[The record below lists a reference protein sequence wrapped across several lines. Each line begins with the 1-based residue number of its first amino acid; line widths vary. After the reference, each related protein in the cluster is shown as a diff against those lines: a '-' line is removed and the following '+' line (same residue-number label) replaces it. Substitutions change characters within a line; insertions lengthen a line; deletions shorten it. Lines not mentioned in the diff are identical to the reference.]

1 MFNRGTDAVRQ
12 VGSTMKPI
20 GAYALALAQD
30 DIHWSTLFLDDYVR
44 MEEDEKRAR

>member
-1 MFNRGTDAVRQ
+1 
-12 VGSTMKPI
+12 MKPI

-44 MEEDEKRAR
+44 MEEDEKTGEVKPGPPM